1 LIEINCTIDGNDIIL
16 PEYSTLGAS
25 GMDVRAWK
33 YAMPDDLSQT
43 LEFPE
48 QGIKLRSLERILI
61 KTGIHVEIP
70 DGYEIQ
76 IRPRSGLALKHG
88 ITVLNTPA
96 TIDADYRGEIGVI
109 LINLSPYYFTIKKG
123 DRIAQFVLQKV
134 EKANFNVVKEL
145 SDTVRG
151 QDGFNST
158 GIK

>member
-1 LIEINCTIDGNDIIL
+1 MIDINCTLDGKDVIL

-33 YAMPDDLSQT
+33 YAYPENLSET
-43 LEFPE
+43 FDFPE
-48 QGIKLRSLERILI
+48 QGIKLRSLERVLI
-61 KTGIHVEIP
+61 KTGIHMEIP
-70 DGYEIQ
+70 DGYELQ
-76 IRPRSGLALKHG
+76 IRPRSGLALKYG

-109 LINLSPYYFTIKKG
+109 LTNLSPYYFTINKG

-134 EKANFNVVKEL
+134 EKANFNVVNEL

-151 QDGFNST
+151 QGGFNST